1 MAGPIEI
8 VLTDLGRL
16 RHSSIAVRVG
26 PAEITLKAEDE
37 RAVLPVVATERA
49 PDNAIRRYVCFG
61 HDAIVHDC
69 RTAPE
74 VTKVP
79 ADIEAGPANQLWQT
93 DFNYLKV
100 TGWGW
105 FYACNSAPPLTCA
118 GFRFMVRD
126 DLRAR
131 DQLSYPIGTKT
142 LMRSFSCPACRNK
155 MLRAYP
161 SMRTRSPS

>member
-1 MAGPIEI
+1 
-8 VLTDLGRL
+8 LGHR
-16 RHSSIAVRVG
+16 SIAVRVG

-49 PDNAIRRYVCFG
+49 PDNAIRRCVCFG

-93 DFNYLKV
+93 DFTYLKV
-100 TGWGW
+100 TGGGW
-105 FYACNSAPPLTCA
+105 FYLSTALDDFSRYIIAWKLCTTMKAQDVLERA
-118 GFRFMVRD
+118 GKLSDDQIAVAVRLLD
-126 DLRAR
+126 ALR
-131 DQLSYPIGTKT
+131 G
-142 LMRSFSCPACRNK
+142 
-155 MLRAYP
+155 
-161 SMRTRSPS
+161 